1 MKKRLQEAVPLDTPI
16 LARPKG
22 TGPDSAGQSGD
33 IQELPDQAQADSES
47 IEELAEEGQS
57 LEADAIAGIEDAPDP
72 DVAEVR
78 TKEVPEDDVPTEYD
92 QQEHL

>member
-1 MKKRLQEAVPLDTPI
+1 MPDT
-16 LARPKG
+16 
-22 TGPDSAGQSGD
+22 
-33 IQELPDQAQADSES
+33 AQADSES
-47 IEELAEEGQS
+47 VEELAAEGQS

-92 QQEHL
+92 QQD